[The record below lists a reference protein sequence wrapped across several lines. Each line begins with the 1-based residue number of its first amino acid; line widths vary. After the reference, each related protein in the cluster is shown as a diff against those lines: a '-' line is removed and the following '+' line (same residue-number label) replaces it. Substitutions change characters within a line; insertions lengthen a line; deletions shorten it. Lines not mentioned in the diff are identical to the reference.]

1 MCSEGP
7 QTAVG
12 GGWGVPRGGT
22 WGPPGEAV
30 SGEAGCRA
38 AAIGSCMWGDSRG
51 PRAAGR
57 GPRKGRGPALL
68 CPTRCAALGS
78 SLRLCEP
85 RLQNSGE
92 LMAALGIS
100 GDFRRLHS
108 NPWSRWKAHS
118 RCSGRTAAAALNNKG
133 EWKWFDGRGGTGGAR
148 GQIDIPS
155 KSPANRC
162 HTAPAASRPSER

>member
-1 MCSEGP
+1 MCR
-7 QTAVG
+7 VG
-12 GGWGVPRGGT
+12 GPGDPLEKPSAGRLAAEPLRLVPACGGT
-22 WGPPGEAV
+22 
-30 SGEAGCRA
+30 AG
-38 AAIGSCMWGDSRG
+38 
-51 PRAAGR
+51 GR